1 VNKISY
7 GKITNHFYNLGMQ
20 AAHNTSMHKTAA
32 SVKDVAKMLGRGSA
46 YTLPTVGT
54 VGGVGAG
61 TSIGYDIGN
70 LVAGA
75 PFRAT
80 MKNIQSSATDNEVK
94 LLLQSLLDA
103 PGELALAGMG
113 IGAGASLGAVGGGML
128 GNKGGN
134 LLKDKLLRRLA

>member
-1 VNKISY
+1 MNKISY
-7 GKITNHFYNLGMQ
+7 DKITSHFYTLGMH

-54 VGGVGAG
+54 VGGLGAG
-61 TSIGYDIGN
+61 SSVGYDLGN

-75 PFRAT
+75 PLRAALQKAQNSSIPNKELLETLLT
-80 MKNIQSSATDNEVK
+80 MPEAV
-94 LLLQSLLDA
+94 
-103 PGELALAGMG
+103 ALAGMG
-113 IGAGASLGAVGGGML
+113 IGAGTAVGTIGGGML

-134 LLKDKLLRRLA
+134 VLKDKLLRRLA